1 MNRLLVLVL
10 LLGVLVLAGTAQAVS
25 HDYPVSDGSG
35 CVAPTNSTWF
45 YPSGTYFPYSTGYYT
60 AWTAWSNTRLTSY
73 WSPYEL
79 YCTYNPGAGRVV
91 WVALW

>member
-1 MNRLLVLVL
+1 MKRLLILFVILGL
-10 LLGVLVLAGTAQAVS
+10 LFAGTAQAKPS
-25 HDYPVSDGSG
+25 PNMPVGGGNG
-35 CVAPTNSTWF
+35 CVSPTNSTWF

-91 WVALW
+91 WVAEW